1 MKFSFEELIP
11 FGEGKRQTNYRILLD
26 PNQII
31 EIPGKDKFFLLTPFL
46 FPDYVLLFPRTEA
59 IFTVEGS
66 ILSHLAILCREYKIP
81 VFKIKN
87 ILDKIPHKGKMFVDY
102 SAKMAAVPH
111 LAAKQ
116 K

>member
-1 MKFSFEELIP
+1 MKFSFEELII
-11 FGEGKRQTNYRILLD
+11 FGGENRQADYRILLD
-26 PNQII
+26 PNQIM
-31 EIPGKDKFFLLTPFL
+31 EIPGKNKFFLITPFL
-46 FPDYVLLFPRTEA
+46 FPDYVLLFPRIEA
-59 IFTVEGS
+59 IFTIKGS

-102 SAKMAAVPH
+102 DAKIVTIPLSAG
-111 LAAKQ
+111 KQ